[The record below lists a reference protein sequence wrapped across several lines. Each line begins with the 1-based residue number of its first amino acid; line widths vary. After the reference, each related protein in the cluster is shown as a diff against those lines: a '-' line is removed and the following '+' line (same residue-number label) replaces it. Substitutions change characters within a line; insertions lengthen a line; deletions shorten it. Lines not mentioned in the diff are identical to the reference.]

1 MRRVFTTYMQEK
13 LAVTVIVITLALFA
27 LIYVLYQIM
36 TTKQDSYNQIV
47 LSQQQYDSRVLPYRR
62 GDIVDRNGTYLAT
75 TEKVYNLII
84 DPKQIMSAEEDY
96 LDATVTALV
105 TVFGYDD
112 SEMRSLIRDNSAK
125 AYLRYARQLS
135 YDQKEAFEQYQSD
148 TTRPMPRRIPRPGSR
163 ASGLRMSLSAFT
175 HTIPWPA
182 TWWVLLPAMAERETA
197 ALSSPTTI
205 P

>member
-1 MRRVFTTYMQEK
+1 
-13 LAVTVIVITLALFA
+13 
-27 LIYVLYQIM
+27 
-36 TTKQDSYNQIV
+36 
-47 LSQQQYDSRVLPYRR
+47 
-62 GDIVDRNGTYLAT
+62 
-75 TEKVYNLII
+75 
-84 DPKQIMSAEEDY
+84 MSAEEDY

-148 TTRPMPRRIPRPGSR
+148 TNKANAKADSKARVKGIWFEDEFKRIYPYN
-163 ASGLRMSLSAFT
+163 SL
-175 HTIPWPA
+175 PA